1 MLSADYRTRACR
13 GAGEARRL
21 GVVSSD
27 PDVIVVG
34 AGLIG
39 CAVAHALARQGA
51 SVLVLDASL
60 PGAGASQASAGMLC
74 PHIEGSHAP
83 ALHDLGADSLSR
95 FDPFIH
101 RVRNDSG
108 MDVPYVRNGTLQV
121 TDTDEGAVALAD
133 LAETLHAQGVPCQ
146 LAEGADEV
154 ADLEPLV
161 RPQRAGLLIEPH
173 GAVRVRDLV
182 DALCHAMAHLGAICR
197 YSERVER
204 VRRGDGHL
212 VVDTHAQTLRT
223 RHVVVTAGAWS
234 NTLPMADLPPVP
246 THPVRGQLLRLQMA
260 NGGLRRV
267 LWGPSCYM
275 VPWADEVLV
284 GATQEHVGFDSRATL
299 AGVMQL
305 GTAAQG
311 VVPSLAGATF
321 SEVRVGLRPGSP
333 DGLPLIGASQRL
345 PGLVYATGHFRSG
358 ALFAPL
364 TADLVADII
373 RGPAAAV
380 PPALAAA
387 RFDL

>member
-1 MLSADYRTRACR
+1 M
-13 GAGEARRL
+13 
-21 GVVSSD
+21 SSH

-51 SVLVLDASL
+51 SVLILDASL

-74 PHIEGSHAP
+74 PHIEGSHDRT
-83 ALHDLGADSLSR
+83 LQQVGAESLSR
-95 FDPFIH
+95 YDAFIQ

-108 MDVPYVRNGTLQV
+108 MDVPYVRHGTLQV
-121 TDTDEGAVALAD
+121 SATDEGAVALAD
-133 LAETLHAQGVPCQ
+133 LAETLHAQGVPCH
-146 LAEGADEV
+146 LAEGEAEV
-154 ADLEPLV
+154 ADLEPCV
-161 RPQRAGLLIEPH
+161 HPQRAGLLIEAH
-173 GAVRVRDLV
+173 GAVRIRDLV
-182 DALCHAMAHLGAICR
+182 DALCHAMLHLGASCR

-204 VRRGDGHL
+204 VRREDGHL
-212 VVDTHAQTLRT
+212 VVDTHAQTLRA
-223 RHVVVTAGAWS
+223 RHVVVTSGAWS
-234 NTLPMADLPPVP
+234 TTLPLDGLPSVP
-246 THPVRGQLLRLQMA
+246 THPVRGQLIRLQMV

-267 LWGPSCYM
+267 LWGPDCYM

-284 GATQEHVGFDSRATL
+284 GATQEHVGFDSRATV

-305 GTAAQG
+305 CTAAQAL
-311 VVPSLAGATF
+311 VPALVDATF

-333 DGLPLIGASQRL
+333 DGLPLIGASHRM
-345 PGLVYATGHFRSG
+345 PGLVYATGHYRSG

-364 TADLVADII
+364 TADLVADIV
-373 RGPAAAV
+373 REPDSPV